1 MTRQGTGKPRAGG
14 ELMSDGCGLR
24 NEATA
29 VRRRKRQRLVQ
40 IGAGTQLRMG
50 EEEGREKTAEELER
64 EESQATRAKEP
75 DFHALDALE
84 REAAPLQEGETIDLP
99 FGPLPVRT
107 LRAIGVMLFVA
118 VVLYFV
124 FWGIFG
130 TLGLL
135 VGWLPAAALGFLAA
149 RELGRRSAL

>member
-1 MTRQGTGKPRAGG
+1 M
-14 ELMSDGCGLR
+14 
-24 NEATA
+24 
-29 VRRRKRQRLVQ
+29 Q

-50 EEEGREKTAEELER
+50 EDEEEGREKTAEELER

-75 DFHALDALE
+75 DFRALDALE

-118 VVLYFV
+118 VVLYFA

-135 VGWLPAAALGFLAA
+135 LGWLPAAALGFLAA
-149 RELGRRSAL
+149 RELDRRSAP